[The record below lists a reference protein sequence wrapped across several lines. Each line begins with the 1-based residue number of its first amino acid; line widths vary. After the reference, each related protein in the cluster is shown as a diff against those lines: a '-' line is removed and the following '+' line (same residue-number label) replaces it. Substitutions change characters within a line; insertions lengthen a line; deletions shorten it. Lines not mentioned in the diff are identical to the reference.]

1 MTRVTSVAEMVRRR
15 RHRRRSASGGWST
28 TLFLALC
35 VPGVLV
41 LGGGM
46 VAGGRVVF
54 TAAADLPPASSLE
67 SFFGPRGSERIR
79 APQLFDRSGEALLAE
94 VIHPLARERQWQ
106 PLDRLPAWVGRAT
119 VAALDP
125 SFWTNPGYPA
135 GTVTRLVAQS
145 VLGGTTSDAPAT
157 ITERLVR
164 QTLVRGSVSP
174 LAVVLLADEI
184 SAAYPKER
192 VLEWFLNS
200 ADYGNLA
207 FGIDAAARVYLGKP
221 ADRLTVGE
229 AALLAA
235 LPAHP
240 EVDPFADAAA
250 AQALQRD
257 VLQLMRSQGW
267 ITRQQ
272 ERTAQAEPL
281 PLQAA
286 EARQAMQGLGFV
298 QVAWQE
304 LRERIGAGTA
314 AQGGARVITTLD
326 LDLQL
331 QADCVARSYL
341 ARMDGGDP
349 LSVLPAADGSPC
361 AAASL
366 LPPLRPG
373 DSGVDHRIDAAATA
387 LLDPATGEVWALTG
401 AAGEARPPGS
411 VLAPLIYLS
420 AFSRG
425 YTPATMVID
434 TEEGGEAR
442 GPVRLRTAL
451 AEGDA
456 SVGDHL
462 LALLGPA
469 VVESTLDLMGLDPA
483 AVAAGGQVRL
493 DDLAAAYGL
502 LANRGIQ
509 AGAASGSGGVEATIL
524 LAVYS
529 PEGDVLYR
537 MRPERRSVI
546 SEGLAF
552 LLNDILSDEAARQAA
567 YGQASAL
574 QVGRPA
580 ATVTG
585 QTASDNYVLGYTPQ
599 VVGGVRVGAEPGEML
614 DGVHALNGAAPI
626 WHALMRYATRDLPPE
641 SWPRPFDVTELDV
654 CDPSGYLPTPYC
666 PRVVREVFL
675 LGTEPTHS
683 DTLYQPFRI
692 NQETGRLATYFT
704 PLDQVEEIVF
714 FVPPPE
720 AEAWAEAAGL
730 QAPPSEYDR
739 IAPPAATAADVRLT
753 SPTFLGIV
761 AGEVDV
767 VGSAAGEGF
776 DSYRLD
782 AGEGLDPRAWLQIG
796 QAQETPVRSGRLGRW
811 DTAGW
816 SGAGILRL
824 TVVREDGTVETAA
837 VPVTVDNHPPTVE
850 ILLPVDGAE
859 FIAPVDNV
867 VAIQVEASDDTLLD
881 RVVVFVDDR
890 PLLTGVA
897 PPWSVLWPLGRA
909 GEHIVRARA
918 YDAAGNWTDSDEV
931 RIVVVR

>member
-1 MTRVTSVAEMVRRR
+1 MTRVNSVADVVRMR
-15 RHRRRSASGGWST
+15 RHRRRSASGGWAT
-28 TLFLALC
+28 TLGLVVGVA
-35 VPGVLV
+35 GVLM
-41 LGGGM
+41 LGGGI
-46 VAGGRVVF
+46 VAGGRVVLA
-54 TAAADLPPASSLE
+54 AAADLPPASSLE
-67 SFFGPRGSERIR
+67 SFFGQSGSERFR

-94 VIHPLARERQWQ
+94 VLHPLARDRQWQ
-106 PLDRLPAWVGRAT
+106 PLDRLPAWLAAAT

-125 SFWTNPGYPA
+125 SFWTDAGQEPA
-135 GTVTRLVAQS
+135 AVTRLVMQS
-145 VLGGTTSDAPAT
+145 VLEGSAPGQPAT
-157 ITERLVR
+157 ITERLAQ
-164 QTLVRGSVSP
+164 QTLLRGSDSR
-174 LAVVLLADEI
+174 LAVMLMADEI
-184 SAAYPKER
+184 SSAYPKER

-200 ADYGNLA
+200 ANYGNLA

-240 EVDPFADAAA
+240 EVDPLADRAA
-250 AQALQRD
+250 AQALQRE
-257 VLQLMRSQGW
+257 VLASMRGQGW
-267 ITRQQ
+267 ITAEQ
-272 ERTAQAEPL
+272 ERAGLAELL
-281 PLQAA
+281 PLQDD

-298 QVAWQE
+298 QVAWEE
-304 LRERIGAGTA
+304 LRARIGAGAA

-373 DSGVDHRIDAAATA
+373 DSGVDHGIEAAATT
-387 LLDPATGEVWALTG
+387 LLDPASGEILALTG
-401 AAGEARPPGS
+401 PAGESRPAGG
-411 VLAPLIYLS
+411 VLAPLVYLS

-434 TEEGGEAR
+434 TGEGGESS

-456 SVGDHL
+456 SVTDQL

-483 AVAAGGQVRL
+483 AAADGAELAL
-493 DDLAAAYGL
+493 DKLTAAYGV

-509 AGAASGSGGVEATIL
+509 AGAASGGGVSHASIL
-524 LAVYS
+524 QAVYS
-529 PEGDVLYR
+529 PEGEVLYQTR
-537 MRPERRSVI
+537 TERRSVI

-552 LLNDILSDEAARQAA
+552 LLNEILSDEAARERV
-567 YGQASAL
+567 YGQGSAL

-580 ATVTG
+580 AAVTG
-585 QTASDNYVLGYTPQ
+585 QTATDNTVLGYTPQ
-599 VVGGVRVGAEPGEML
+599 LVGGVRVGAEPGETL
-614 DGVHALNGAAPI
+614 NNVHALNGAAPI
-626 WHALMRYATRDLPPE
+626 WHALMRYAARDLPPE
-641 SWPRPFDVTELDV
+641 AWPRPPDVTELEV

-675 LGTEPTHS
+675 AGTEPTYS
-683 DTLYQPFRI
+683 DTLYRPFRI
-692 NQETGRLATYFT
+692 NRETGRLATYFT

-720 AEAWAEAAGL
+720 AEAWARAAGL
-730 QAPPSEYDR
+730 ESPPSEYDR
-739 IAPPAATAADVRLT
+739 VSIQDPAAAEVRLS
-753 SPTFLGIV
+753 SPAFLSIV

-767 VGSAAGEGF
+767 VGSATGEGF
-776 DSYRLD
+776 ASYRLD

-796 QAQETPVRSGRLGRW
+796 QAQETPVRDGRLGRW
-811 DTAGW
+811 DTSAW
-816 SGAGILRL
+816 RGAGILRL
-824 TVVREDGTVETAA
+824 TVVRQDGTVETAA
-837 VPVTVDNHPPTVE
+837 VPVTVDNDPPTVE
-850 ILLPVDGAE
+850 IILPLNGAE
-859 FIAPVDNV
+859 FTPPADKEA
-867 VAIQVEASDDTLLD
+867 AIQVEASDETLLD

-890 PLLTGVA
+890 PALTREG
-897 PPWSVLWPLGRA
+897 PPWSVYWPLGTI
-909 GEHIVRARA
+909 GEHRIRARA
-918 YDAAGNWTDSDEV
+918 YDAAGNWADSEEV
-931 RIVVVR
+931 NIRVVR